1 MKKDNTSLL
10 NLIVNDYFQLFNS
23 TPSRCDALKYIAD
36 RAMEDF
42 GGYITSGS
50 LNITDEILIN
60 LVELLDQTIYE
71 FIESNEKN
79 NSIRGYI
86 IDDLYSKISLTFE
99 ALTNTER
106 YMSNIQN
113 RPIFLDDLLIVKNK
127 NLTELVPLLISESE
141 GITNFEKEI
150 VKTLIYF
157 QKESL
162 SEFFYNTFKNA
173 TSGFSKAASLL
184 GLKYNNEKLNW
195 SLIKKIDNELLG
207 FIQFAEKFDVHK
219 IYKNSLPST
228 KEELTFSILH
238 VEKNIEK
245 MNDID
250 SIGWILSMLIYVP
263 SFSFESLW
271 LHEIH
276 SSICS
281 ILLNMDLNILKKF
294 LKDKSIFIK
303 TIELI
308 DKLPATIFNRLTG
321 LFDSLGMEFL
331 FDLNATL
338 EEKKLNI
345 TNGNSNILNYVYW
358 NASEIM

>member
-1 MKKDNTSLL
+1 
-10 NLIVNDYFQLFNS
+10 
-23 TPSRCDALKYIAD
+23 
-36 RAMEDF
+36 
-42 GGYITSGS
+42 
-50 LNITDEILIN
+50 
-60 LVELLDQTIYE
+60 
-71 FIESNEKN
+71 
-79 NSIRGYI
+79 
-86 IDDLYSKISLTFE
+86 
-99 ALTNTER
+99 
-106 YMSNIQN
+106 
-113 RPIFLDDLLIVKNK
+113 LDDLLIVKNK
-127 NLTELVPLLISESE
+127 DLIELVPLLISESE
-141 GITNFEKEI
+141 GITNFQKEI

-157 QKESL
+157 QEESL

-173 TSGFSKAASLL
+173 ASGYIKAASLL
-184 GLKYNNEKLNW
+184 GLKYNNEKRLNW

-219 IYKNSLPST
+219 IYKNSSPSN

-238 VEKNIEK
+238 AEKNIEQ

-263 SFSFESLW
+263 SFNFESLW

-308 DKLPATIFNRLTG
+308 DKLPAVIFNRLTG